1 MAILYIINS
10 VQAIGD
16 FTATTEGGLGREP
29 AGRELSGGIIGN
41 GLGSMIGACIGGLPT
56 ATFSQNV
63 GIVAT
68 TKVVAKRVFY
78 MASGIILVA
87 GFIPKFA
94 SVLATIPA
102 CVLGGA
108 TISVFSSIAMTGM
121 KLIAKE
127 KMGYRNSAVVGL
139 GVALGVGI
147 TLVPESLAMFP
158 GWVTLI
164 FGKSAV
170 VLSTIVTVVLNQVL
184 PKEQEEAAE

>member
-1 MAILYIINS
+1 MA
-10 VQAIGD
+10 G
-16 FTATTEGGLGREP
+16 P
-29 AGRELSGGIIGN
+29 
-41 GLGSMIGACIGGLPT
+41 
-56 ATFSQNV
+56 
-63 GIVAT
+63 
-68 TKVVAKRVFY
+68 
-78 MASGIILVA
+78 
-87 GFIPKFA
+87 
-94 SVLATIPA
+94 
-102 CVLGGA
+102 